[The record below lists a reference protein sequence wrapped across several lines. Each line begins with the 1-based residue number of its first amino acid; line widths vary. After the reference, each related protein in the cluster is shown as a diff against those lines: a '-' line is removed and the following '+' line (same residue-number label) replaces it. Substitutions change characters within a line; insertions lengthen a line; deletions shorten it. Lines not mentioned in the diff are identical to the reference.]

1 MADLAAFLSE
11 LTASASEQW
20 HWPGI
25 DQHFDVVGYL
35 TDREP
40 PLELVVSVRAVALRG
55 DQVFV
60 FESEGET
67 HAVPGGRREPGE
79 SPDAALIRELL
90 EETGCTIVGTPRR
103 LAVLHLRSLSA
114 RRHDPKYTYPYPD
127 TIQWIFIADVTGDAI
142 PSDDPFVD
150 NGRFV
155 SVESARRSV
164 HSVTERMLLD
174 AAVASR

>member
-1 MADLAAFLSE
+1 MADLAAFLGG

-40 PLELVVSVRAVALRG
+40 PLELVVSVRAIALRG

-79 SPDAALIRELL
+79 LPDAALTREIR
-90 EETGCTIVGTPRR
+90 EETGCAIAGTPQR
-103 LAVLHLRSLSA
+103 LGVLHLHSLSP
-114 RRHDPKYTYPYPD
+114 RRRDPKYTYPYPD
-127 TIQWIFIADVTGDAI
+127 TVQ
-142 PSDDPFVD
+142 
-150 NGRFV
+150 
-155 SVESARRSV
+155 
-164 HSVTERMLLD
+164 
-174 AAVASR
+174 